1 MTDAE
6 GVAVHAWLFP
16 GQGSQR
22 RGMGADVLGRFPD
35 HVAAADGILGL
46 SVADLCL
53 RDPQGLL
60 RDTGYAQPA
69 MFVVEALT
77 ALAARVDGAAPPG
90 VLAGHS
96 LGEYAALFTAGCF
109 DFETGVRLV
118 QRRGELMAR
127 CTGGGMLA
135 VVGLSLAEASE
146 MLERYGA
153 GAVDVAN
160 HNSGT
165 QVVLAGPLDALGEV
179 AARLKEE
186 RAARI
191 VPLNVSA
198 PFHSRY
204 MRQAADGFADFVARF
219 RLREPDTPVIANA
232 TARPYGPDVAGTL
245 VRQITEPVQWARTMR
260 HLLDLGT
267 REVTEQGPGTVL
279 TDLWRTARREHDAA
293 GTASGAVPAASGG
306 APAVSGAAPVASGA
320 APALSS
326 AARAAS
332 RAVPAASGAAPAPS
346 GALPAAPAAAP
357 PVSRS
362 VGGAGSPEP
371 MAREHPLVR
380 FGAERLGSA
389 EFRRDYGI
397 RYAYLAGSMYQG
409 ISSTDLVL
417 RMGRAGLLGFFGSG
431 GLRTGEVDAALRLLA
446 RESGPDRRYG
456 ANLLHTPDDPAREE
470 QLADLLLR
478 HEVRFVEAAGFAR
491 ITPALVRLRFSGAHR
506 DRQGRPVAGR
516 HVVAKVSRLEVA
528 EAFAAPAPGALLDRL
543 VANGRL
549 TAQEADIARELPVSD
564 DLCVEADSG
573 GHTDGGAALT
583 LFPTIARLR
592 EAAPAAHG
600 RPWRIRVGAAGG
612 LGTPEAVA
620 AAFLMGADF
629 VLTGSV
635 NQCSPEAGTAD
646 EVKRLLARIGVQ
658 DTTYA
663 PAGDMFELGAR
674 VQVVRKGT
682 LFAARANKLYQLYR
696 RHGSLEDLDEATR
709 RSLED
714 QCFGRPL
721 DEVWRET
728 ARYLAAT
735 RPDELARAEAN
746 PRHRMALVFRWYF
759 VHSTRAALRGDPE
772 ERVNYQIHCGP
783 AMGAFN
789 RFVAG
794 TELADW
800 RRRHVDVIAQ
810 RLMTGAT
817 DVLTDRLRQL
827 AGDDPS
833 PTRENAAGSDG
844 AQ

>member
-1 MTDAE
+1 MTDEE

-22 RGMGADVLGRFPD
+22 RGMGADVLGRFPE

-60 RDTGYAQPA
+60 RDTRYAQPA

-77 ALAARVDGAAPPG
+77 ALAARADGAAPPG

-127 CTGGGMLA
+127 CIGGGMLA
-135 VVGLSLAEASE
+135 VVGLSLAEVSE
-146 MLERYGA
+146 VLERYGA
-153 GAVDVAN
+153 VAVDVAN
-160 HNSGT
+160 HNTGT

-186 RAARI
+186 RAARS

-245 VRQITEPVQWARTMR
+245 VRQIAEPVQWARTMR

-293 GTASGAVPAASGG
+293 GTASGAVPAASG
-306 APAVSGAAPVASGA
+306 
-320 APALSS
+320 
-326 AARAAS
+326 
-332 RAVPAASGAAPAPS
+332 AVPVPS
-346 GALPAAPAAAP
+346 GALPVAPAVAP

-380 FGAERLGSA
+380 FDAERLGSA

-431 GLRTGEVDAALRLLA
+431 GLRTEEVDAALRLLA

-516 HVVAKVSRLEVA
+516 HVVAKVSRPEVA
-528 EAFAAPAPGALLDRL
+528 EAFAAPAPSALLDGL

-549 TAQEADIARELPVSD
+549 TAEEAGIARELPVSG

-592 EAAPAAHG
+592 ESAPAAHG
-600 RPWRIRVGAAGG
+600 RPWRIKVGAAGG

-674 VQVVRKGT
+674 VQVVRRGT
-682 LFAARANKLYQLYR
+682 LFAARANKLYQLYQ
-696 RHGSLEDLDEATR
+696 RHGSLEDLEEATR

-800 RRRHVDVIAQ
+800 RRRHVDVIAK
-810 RLMTGAT
+810 RLMTGAA

-827 AGDDPS
+827 AGDEPS
-833 PTRENAAGSDG
+833 PTRENAAGSEG